1 MSLSDRTLK
10 AIEDISSDKENLDD
24 IIEFSVLLK
33 DGVIT
38 EEEFLIA
45 YNMFRALRG
54 KIQDED

>member
-10 AIEDISSDKENLDD
+10 AIEDIFSDKENLDD

-45 YNMFRALRG
+45 YNMFRSLRG